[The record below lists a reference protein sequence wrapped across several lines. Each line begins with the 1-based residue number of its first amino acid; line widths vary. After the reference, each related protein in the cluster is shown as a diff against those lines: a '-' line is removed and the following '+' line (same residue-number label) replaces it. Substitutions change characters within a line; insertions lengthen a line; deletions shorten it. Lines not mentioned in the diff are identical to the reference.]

1 MNSGGLKRSSEAPLA
16 AALKQYEAGVKN
28 LQKQNYAK
36 AKEIFEKLCD
46 SAPAEIADRA
56 RVHLRLCEQ
65 RMDGAARSPRSAED
79 LYNMGVAA
87 LNARQLAQAVEYLDK
102 AQRLKPEREEV
113 LYALA
118 AALALQGNAAQSLEM
133 LQASI
138 RLRPENRIQARQDED
153 FFSLASDPRFV
164 ALMHDEVGVSARA
177 GR

>member
-1 MNSGGLKRSSEAPLA
+1 MNSGDLKRAGETTLA
-16 AALKQYEAGVKN
+16 TALKQYEMGVMS

-36 AKEIFEKLCD
+36 AKEIFEKLCAA
-46 SAPAEIADRA
+46 APAEVADRA
-56 RVHLRLCEQ
+56 RVHLRLCEL
-65 RMDGAARSPRSAED
+65 RLDGASSSPKSVED
-79 LYNMGVAA
+79 LYNMGVGA
-87 LNARQLAQAVEYLDK
+87 LNARQLTQAVEYLEK

-118 AALALQGNAAQSLEM
+118 AAHALQGDATQALEL

-138 RLRPENRIQARQDED
+138 RLRPGNRIQARHDED

-164 ALMHDEVGVSARA
+164 AIMREEVGVSARA